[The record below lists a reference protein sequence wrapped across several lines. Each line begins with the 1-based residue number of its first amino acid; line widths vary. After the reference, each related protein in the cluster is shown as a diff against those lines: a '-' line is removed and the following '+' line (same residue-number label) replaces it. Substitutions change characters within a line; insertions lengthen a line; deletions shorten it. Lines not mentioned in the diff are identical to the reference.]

1 MITHRRFP
9 FILCILLAIAGPG
22 HAVAAEPNA
31 YPISNVNLRAGPG
44 TDFPVILTV
53 QAQAPISILGC
64 LGDYTWC
71 DVVFGDDRGW
81 MRSIYLSGFYQGY
94 YYPLRDYAPD

>member
-9 FILCILLAIAGPG
+9 FILCILLAIAGVG
-22 HAVAAEPNA
+22 HAVAAQPNA

-53 QAQAPISILGC
+53 QPQAPISILGC
-64 LGDYTWC
+64 LGELHLVRC
-71 DVVFGDDRGW
+71 CVRV
-81 MRSIYLSGFYQGY
+81 
-94 YYPLRDYAPD
+94 